1 MANRLSRKGHEVVM
15 TSLGKP
21 SHSWFQ
27 LDAGIKFI
35 YPESDRAFTLPRR
48 SQHPLTHT
56 IDWILANTG
65 LNYVVGRLIMRRM
78 IFSRLELLSSAMP
91 NDVDVN
97 VATHCF
103 TALAVAKS
111 SCGKRF
117 YYVQHYEP
125 LFFQWNPYLAKL
137 AESTYSLPL
146 TMITVSSW
154 IRELLK
160 NKYSRDSQLCL
171 NGVDRQVF
179 YPRETSHQNHTFR
192 IMCLGRN
199 TKWKGMDDLTQALN
213 LSYEEYP
220 MFELTVVSQDPISI
234 KNANF
239 PYKIIP
245 ADTDAELA
253 AEYSKSDIFVNPS
266 WYEGFSLPT
275 LEAMSCG
282 IPVVTTSLGPEDYAI
297 DGNNALIVPP
307 RKPEMMASAIL
318 RLMKDEVLRRK
329 VSENAVATAAMLT
342 WDRSADEIERIFS
355 SYMR

>member
-1 MANRLSRKGHEVVM
+1 MM

-27 LDAGIKFI
+27 LDAAIKFI
-35 YPESDRAFTLPRR
+35 YPESDRTFTLPRR

-56 IDWILANTG
+56 IDWILAKTG
-65 LNYVVGRLIMRRM
+65 LNYVIGKLIMRRM
-78 IFSRLELLSSAMP
+78 IFNRLELLTSAMP
-91 NDVDVN
+91 RDVDVN

-103 TALAVAKS
+103 TAFAVAKS
-111 SCGKRF
+111 GCGNLF
-117 YYVQHYEP
+117 YYIQHYEP
-125 LFFQWNPYLAKL
+125 LFFEWNPYLAEL

-146 TMITVSSW
+146 TLITVSSW

-160 NKYSRDSQLCL
+160 NKYSRDCHLCL
-171 NGVDRQVF
+171 NGVDRQIF
-179 YPRETSHQNHTFR
+179 YRRETTRQNRIFR

-199 TKWKGMDDLTQALN
+199 TKWKGMSDLTKALN
-213 LSYEEYP
+213 LSYDEFP
-220 MFELTVVSQDPISI
+220 TFELTVVSQDPISI
-234 KNANF
+234 KNAHF

-253 AEYSKSDIFVNPS
+253 AEYSKSDIFVNAS

-297 DGNNALIVPP
+297 DGKNALIVPP
-307 RKPEMMASAIL
+307 RKPETMASAII
-318 RLMKDEVLRRK
+318 RLMKDEILRR
-329 VSENAVATAAMLT
+329 SLSQSAVATAAMLT
-342 WDRSADEIERIFS
+342 WDRSADELEHIFTS
-355 SYMR
+355 CAV